1 MHSANGGKDHVNSPE
16 PNLKVTILKNWLMSK
31 VFDLKD
37 WKDCQVMRLS
47 RTAFLGV
54 RRNPGKSAS
63 WLFSPASPTDL
74 LSSLADTWPAGLG
87 DGILHLRWLWGH

>member
-16 PNLKVTILKNWLMSK
+16 PNLKVTILKNCLMSK

-47 RTAFLGV
+47 RTAFPGCPEEPSKV
-54 RRNPGKSAS
+54 RLLVVFSSITYRLAVFPG
-63 WLFSPASPTDL
+63 
-74 LSSLADTWPAGLG
+74 
-87 DGILHLRWLWGH
+87 